1 MQPSKHLSD
10 VGRAIQG
17 LVIFSVILGVLFLA
31 QAYTL
36 VPTFVLEIVGT
47 GWALFV
53 VDAALTFVRP
63 RISYALALVLSIL
76 GLTSSL
82 PQSSHWAFIV
92 NGDLLPAFTFL
103 LGSAV
108 EVAIVI
114 EVLYYFLASRKK
126 QL

>member
-1 MQPSKHLSD
+1 MQPSKHLGE

-36 VPTFVLEIVGT
+36 IPTFVLEIVGT

-63 RISYALALVLSIL
+63 RISFALALVL
-76 GLTSSL
+76 
-82 PQSSHWAFIV
+82 QS
-92 NGDLLPAFTFL
+92 
-103 LGSAV
+103 
-108 EVAIVI
+108 
-114 EVLYYFLASRKK
+114 
-126 QL
+126 